1 MKWVD
6 LCVCLGGVSLIF
18 IRGGVSFLR
27 ELREGSKIFLTED
40 GTMGSGGGAFFP
52 LGLLGGF

>member
-1 MKWVD
+1 MKWVG
-6 LCVCLGGVSLIF
+6 LGGGGSLIF

-27 ELREGSKIFLTED
+27 ELREGSKIFFTED
-40 GTMGSGGGAFFP
+40 GTMGSGGGALFP